1 MRSTM
6 TALLALLAVLGA
18 ALGLAAP
25 VAAQTPPPAAASGTG
40 QASIQKLES
49 FQGIA
54 GLMNLAR
61 GCVRIVAV
69 VAPSA
74 PGADA
79 QLDTILSVLRTN
91 PSKRLRAYVL
101 VAHAA
106 DADAPLQAA
115 LFASR
120 HPGERVV
127 FLWDPNG
134 VSNLWKES
142 VGIKDAGFHTLFCL
156 YDTAATFTLAPA
168 TPDAWI
174 EGVAGFDPR
183 PFTDRTRELL
193 RRVESKVAGTA
204 TKTP

>member
-25 VAAQTPPPAAASGTG
+25 VAAQTPAPAAAPGTG
-40 QASIQKLES
+40 QAIQKLEN

-101 VAHAA
+101 VTHAA

-127 FLWDPNG
+127 YLWDPNG

-142 VGIKDAGFHTLFCL
+142 VGIKDTRFHTIFCL
-156 YDTAATFTLAPA
+156 YDTAATFTLAPP

-174 EGVAGFDPR
+174 EGEVGFDPR